1 MPIRIFL
8 YGCLILTMLNY
19 SRPLPCQ
26 TMTFAMVRANSKK
39 RVVQCIHNSLATAQE
54 WRRKGVKQMWKNQVD
69 AASMP
74 REFDSKQMS
83 ESPSKMEGEGVYLD
97 NLSEQV
103 GPQRVFAEA
112 QPSTPVSMA
121 AYTEAVT
128 EFTKNATAF
137 IEHVPLLTKARDE
150 YDKAMKASAEVRKVL
165 DKGEDDL
172 RALMHH
178 LIQVL
183 NSNVT
188 MVAPDKKRLELA
200 QLETVKGAAD
210 KGTSGL
216 KAIL

>member
-1 MPIRIFL
+1 
-8 YGCLILTMLNY
+8 
-19 SRPLPCQ
+19 
-26 TMTFAMVRANSKK
+26 
-39 RVVQCIHNSLATAQE
+39 
-54 WRRKGVKQMWKNQVD
+54 MWKNQVD

-74 REFDSKQMS
+74 REFDAKPMS
-83 ESPSKMEGEGVYLD
+83 ESSSETERERVCLD
-97 NLSEQV
+97 NPSAQV

-112 QPSTPVSMA
+112 QPSTPVTMA
-121 AYTEAVT
+121 AYTDAVT
-128 EFTKNATAF
+128 EFTRNATAF

-178 LIQVL
+178 LMQVL
-183 NSNVT
+183 NTNVA
-188 MVAPDKKRLELA
+188 MVAPDKKRPEPT
-200 QLETVKGAAD
+200 QLDTIRGAD